1 MTFITLHYNFL
12 NEWFNAMSLVCIQVW
27 ACPGFWINEECDAW
41 SEVEMDDKVA
51 LFRLVKSTELLLY
64 HGL

>member
-1 MTFITLHYNFL
+1 MH
-12 NEWFNAMSLVCIQVW
+12 LVCIQVW
-27 ACPGFWINEECDAW
+27 ACAGLWINEECDAW

-51 LFRLVKSTELLLY
+51 LFRLVKSKELLLY